1 MHFNTT
7 SASTASTGTV
17 TRTREPVDTLGRDDD
32 VAVEGGI
39 LIGAVGRGD
48 GDRTFGNIHFAAPA
62 FGHGGLGGGNVPGLK
77 FQAGRGIEIKG
88 LPGGYGRVVPVEHGK
103 LRIAAI
109 HG

>member
-7 SASTASTGTV
+7 SASTGLDRDRDPDEGA
-17 TRTREPVDTLGRDDD
+17 VDTLGRDDD

-77 FQAGRGIEIKG
+77 FQAGGGIEIKG